1 VNVRLPLFPLGTVL
15 LPGLVLP
22 LEIFEERY
30 RALVREL
37 MAQPSEQVRQF
48 GVVAIR
54 RGREVGPALPSF
66 HPVGCTAVVR
76 RVQEHPDG
84 RFSLITVGGTRF
96 RVGAVDE
103 HGAPYLLGEVEF
115 LPDEIGDAAAAREE
129 VAPVQR
135 LMRAYAKGLAETGT
149 VQISLPDLPDDPI
162 ALSYVVA
169 AAAATD
175 LIERQ
180 NLLAT
185 TDAATRLR
193 AERALL
199 RRELG
204 LLTHITTI
212 GSTELRRVDPSP
224 N

>member
-1 VNVRLPLFPLGTVL
+1 MSTRLPLFPLGTVL

-30 RALVREL
+30 RTLVREL
-37 MAQPSEQVRQF
+37 LAQPADEVRRF

-54 RGREVGPALPSF
+54 QGREVGPALPAI
-66 HPVGCTAVVR
+66 HEVGCTAVLR

-84 RFSLITVGGTRF
+84 RFSLITVGGERF
-96 RVGAVDE
+96 RIGEVDQQ
-103 HGAPYLLGEVEF
+103 GAPYLLGEVEF
-115 LPDEIGDAAAAREE
+115 LPDELGDAEAARDD
-129 VAPVQR
+129 VGPVQR
-135 LMRAYAKGLAETGT
+135 LMRAYAQRLAATGT

-169 AAAATD
+169 AAAVTD
-175 LIERQ
+175 LTERQ
-180 NLLAT
+180 GLLAS

-193 AERALL
+193 TERALL
-199 RRELG
+199 RREVG
-204 LLTHITTI
+204 LLEKITTI
-212 GSTELRRVDPSP
+212 GSSELRRVDPSP

>member
-1 VNVRLPLFPLGTVL
+1 MSTRLPLFPLGTVL

-30 RALVREL
+30 RTLVREL
-37 MAQPSEQVRQF
+37 LAQPDDHSRHF

-54 RGREVGPALPSF
+54 RGREVGPAVPAL
-66 HPVGCTAVVR
+66 HQIGCTAVLR

-84 RFSLITVGGTRF
+84 RFSLLTVGGRRF
-96 RVGAVDE
+96 RIDEVDQQ
-103 HGAPYLLGEVEF
+103 GAPYLLGQVEY
-115 LPDEIGDAAAAREE
+115 LPDEVGDAQAAQEAIG
-129 VAPVQR
+129 PVQR
-135 LMRAYAKGLAETGT
+135 LMRTYAERLAATGT

-169 AAAATD
+169 AAAVTD
-175 LIERQ
+175 LSERQ
-180 NLLAT
+180 GLLAQA
-185 TDAATRLR
+185 DAAQRLR

-199 RRELG
+199 HREVG
-204 LLTHITTI
+204 LLGRITTI
-212 GSTELRRVDPSP
+212 GSSELRRVDPSP

>member
-1 VNVRLPLFPLGTVL
+1 MSTRLALFPLGTVL

-37 MAQPSEQVRQF
+37 LAQPEDEVRQF

-54 RGREVGPALPSF
+54 RGREVGPALPSL
-66 HPVGCTAVVR
+66 HQVGCTAVVR

-84 RFSLITVGGTRF
+84 RFSLITVGGRRF
-96 RVGAVDE
+96 RVGEVDQ
-103 HGAPYLLGEVEF
+103 HSAPYLLGEVEF
-115 LPDEIGDAAAAREE
+115 LPDEIGDAAAAREA
-129 VAPVQR
+129 VPPVQR
-135 LMRAYAKGLAETGT
+135 LMRAYAQGLADTGT

-162 ALSYVVA
+162 ALSYVIA
-169 AAAATD
+169 AAAVTD
-175 LIERQ
+175 LTERQ

-185 TDAATRLR
+185 PDAASRLR
-193 AERALL
+193 VERALL
-199 RRELG
+199 RREVG
-204 LLTHITTI
+204 LLKQITTI
-212 GSTELRRVDPSP
+212 GSSELRRVDPSP